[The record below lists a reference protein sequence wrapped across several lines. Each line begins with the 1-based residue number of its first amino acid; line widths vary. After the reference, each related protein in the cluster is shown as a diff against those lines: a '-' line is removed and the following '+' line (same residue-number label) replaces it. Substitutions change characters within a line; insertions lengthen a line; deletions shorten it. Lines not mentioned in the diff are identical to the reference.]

1 MPYRPHRLIAALL
14 WLAILL
20 LPLRGVA
27 AVWMHGGA
35 PAMSAAAVAAEG
47 DTHAVAMPCHGK
59 VAFHD
64 AASGSDASPAG
75 APHGCQL
82 CDLCHGGVT
91 VAPEAPA
98 MAPIAV
104 ALSPLARGTAPPAR
118 HAPDG
123 LYRPPR

>member
-1 MPYRPHRLIAALL
+1 MPRRPHRLIAALL

-35 PAMSAAAVAAEG
+35 PALPPTAVAAEG
-47 DTHAVAMPCHGK
+47 DTHAVAMPCHGEG
-59 VAFHD
+59 VAHD
-64 AASGSDASPAG
+64 ATSGSDASPAG

-82 CDLCHGGVT
+82 CDLCHGGVA

-98 MAPIAV
+98 MTPFAAALAP
-104 ALSPLARGTAPPAR
+104 LTRGATPPAR